1 MSEIEKFKFTR
12 SHEWVCL
19 NEDGSATVGISDFAQ
34 SALGDIVFV
43 ELPVVDTALQANE
56 VVAVVES
63 VKAASDIYNPVSGTI
78 SQVNERL
85 ADSPETLNEEPYT
98 GGWLYKITLAD
109 PSELDALLSHSD
121 YQDLYQ

>member
-1 MSEIEKFKFTR
+1 MSEFEKFKFTR

-43 ELPVVDTALQANE
+43 ELPALDTALQANE

-63 VKAASDIYNPVSGTI
+63 VKAASDIYSPVSGTI
-78 SQVNERL
+78 SAVNEEL

>member
-19 NEDGSATVGISDFAQ
+19 NEDRSATVGISDFAQ

-43 ELPVVDTALQANE
+43 ELPALDAALQANE

-63 VKAASDIYNPVSGTI
+63 VKAASDIYSPVSGTI
-78 SQVNERL
+78 SAVNEAL
-85 ADSPETLNEEPYT
+85 ADSPETLNEEPYM

>member
-43 ELPVVDTALQANE
+43 ELPALDVALQANE

-63 VKAASDIYNPVSGTI
+63 VKAASDIYSPVSGTI
-78 SQVNERL
+78 VAVNEEL

-109 PSELDALLSHSD
+109 PNELDALLSHSD

>member
-1 MSEIEKFKFTR
+1 MSEIEKFRFTR
-12 SHEWVCL
+12 SHEWVCM

-43 ELPVVDTALQANE
+43 ELPALDAALKADE

-63 VKAASDIYNPVSGTI
+63 VKAASDIYSPVSGTI
-78 SQVNERL
+78 SAVNEEL

-98 GGWLYKITLAD
+98 SGWLYRITLAD

-121 YQDLYQ
+121 YQDLYK

>member
-43 ELPVVDTALQANE
+43 ELPALDAALQANE

-63 VKAASDIYNPVSGTI
+63 VKAASDIYSPVSGTV
-78 SQVNERL
+78 SAVNEGL
-85 ADSPETLNEEPYT
+85 VDSPETLNEEPYT
-98 GGWLYKITLAD
+98 SGWLYKITLAD

>member
-1 MSEIEKFKFTR
+1 MSEIDKFKFTR

-43 ELPVVDTALQANE
+43 ELPALEAALQANE
-56 VVAVVES
+56 AVAVVES
-63 VKAASDIYNPVSGTI
+63 VKAASDIYSPVSGTI
-78 SQVNERL
+78 TAVNETL
-85 ADSPETLNEEPYT
+85 ADTPETLNDEPYAN
-98 GGWLYKITLAD
+98 GWLYKIRLSD

-121 YQDLYQ
+121 YQALYQ

>member
-1 MSEIEKFKFTR
+1 MSEIENFKFTR

-43 ELPVVDTALQANE
+43 ELPALDAALKANE

-63 VKAASDIYNPVSGTI
+63 VKAASDIYSPVSGTI
-78 SQVNERL
+78 AAVNEGL

-98 GGWLYKITLAD
+98 SGWLYKITLTD

>member
-43 ELPVVDTALQANE
+43 ELPALDTALQANE

-63 VKAASDIYNPVSGTI
+63 VKAASDIYSPVSGTI
-78 SQVNERL
+78 SAVNEEL

>member
-1 MSEIEKFKFTR
+1 MSEIEKFKFTK

-43 ELPVVDTALQANE
+43 ELPVLDVALQANE

-63 VKAASDIYNPVSGTI
+63 VKAASDIYSPVSGTI
-78 SQVNERL
+78 TAVNEAL
-85 ADSPETLNEEPYT
+85 ADTPETLNEEPYT
-98 GGWLYKITLAD
+98 SGWLYKIALTD

-121 YQDLYQ
+121 YLDLTL

>member
-78 SQVNERL
+78 SQVNEGL

>member
-1 MSEIEKFKFTR
+1 MSEIEKYKFTR

-43 ELPVVDTALQANE
+43 ELPAVEAELKANA

-63 VKAASDIYNPVSGTI
+63 VKAASDIYSPVSGTVVG
-78 SQVNERL
+78 VNEAL
-85 ADSPETLNEEPYT
+85 ADTPETLNEEPYT
-98 GGWLYKITLAD
+98 GGWLYKISLND
-109 PSELDALLSHSD
+109 SSELDALLSHSD
-121 YQDLYQ
+121 YQELYH

>member
-43 ELPVVDTALQANE
+43 ELPALDAALQANE

-63 VKAASDIYNPVSGTI
+63 VKAASEIYSPVSGTV
-78 SQVNERL
+78 SAVNEGL
-85 ADSPETLNEEPYT
+85 VDSPETLNEEPYT
-98 GGWLYKITLAD
+98 SGWLYKITLAD

>member
-43 ELPVVDTALQANE
+43 ELPALDAALQANE

-63 VKAASDIYNPVSGTI
+63 VKAASDIYSPVSGTI
-78 SQVNERL
+78 SAVNEAL